1 MNNLELLNGICLE
14 LGIDV
19 SSGTFDR
26 LSDFYQK
33 TKRVPNPEEVAFIH
47 AALRKDEE
55 ASARKLC
62 LREAECCSEDFRVL
76 LADFI
81 KRYNRAASGISN
93 PSITA
98 LAEYAATGK
107 ATTERC
113 GLFVDLADDRD
124 FPDVY
129 SGATE
134 TVRAGELT
142 LTLSTGAALC
152 GRSFGDICAMIS
164 PTAGQD
170 IDEFIE
176 KCTAVCRGFS
186 KKHPNTAII
195 PVSPDGLIADLSHTA
210 VGYVI
215 DTSLFPVPADSPTSV
230 FSISKPSVLI
240 FSRRE
245 HLHELW
251 EIAAAHGITPTA
263 PIANRAKYVCIRSG
277 NVSLEFNNSDL
288 DFFSST
294 TDVRMGSCEHPI
306 LDGATVVTAEHELT
320 VSDDVLTVLKLGGD
334 CIYEALEEATADYDA
349 LYAICGVLAVD
360 DDSTLPMI
368 ISLDSFRRN
377 RQPKVIYSRFFM
389 GDRASLYVFKLAKK
403 K

>member
-1 MNNLELLNGICLE
+1 MKNLELLTEICLQ
-14 LGIDV
+14 LGIGIN
-19 SSGTFDR
+19 SKEFDR
-26 LSDFYQK
+26 LSDFYKQTQRIPK
-33 TKRVPNPEEVAFIH
+33 PEEVKFIH
-47 AALRKDEE
+47 AALGKDEE

-62 LREAECCSEDFRVL
+62 LREAECCSEDFRTL
-76 LADFI
+76 LTDFI
-81 KRYNRAASGISN
+81 KRYNRAASNGSN
-93 PSITA
+93 PSITSI
-98 LAEYAATGK
+98 AEFAATGK

-134 TVRAGELT
+134 TVRVGELT

-176 KCTAVCRGFS
+176 KCTAVCREFA

-195 PVSPDGLIADLSHTA
+195 PVSKNGLIADLSCTG
-210 VGYVI
+210 VGYII

-240 FSRRE
+240 FSRRD

-277 NVSLEFNNSDL
+277 NVNLEFNNSDL

-306 LDGATVVTAEHELT
+306 LDGATVVTSEHELT

-334 CIYEALEEATADYDA
+334 CNYEALEAATADRDA
-349 LYAICGVLAVD
+349 VYAICGVLAVD

-368 ISLDSFRRN
+368 ITLDSFRRN

-389 GDRASLYVFKLAKK
+389 GDRASLYVFKLSKK